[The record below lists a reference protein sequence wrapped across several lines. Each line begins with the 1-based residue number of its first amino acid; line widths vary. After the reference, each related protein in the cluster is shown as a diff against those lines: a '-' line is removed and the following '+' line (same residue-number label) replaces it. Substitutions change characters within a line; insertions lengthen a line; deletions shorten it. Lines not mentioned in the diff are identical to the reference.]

1 MLLLTS
7 KFSANKECLVR
18 KEMMQSKVQ
27 RAFACLFKLSIP
39 TFFLLSSRK
48 RTRAISYASS
58 DLEDFG
64 KQGVPGQ
71 VR

>member
-1 MLLLTS
+1 
-7 KFSANKECLVR
+7 
-18 KEMMQSKVQ
+18 MMQSKVQ

-71 VR
+71 VL